1 MEVADVSEREA
12 CVGLGGSPREG
23 KGESNACATSS
34 AKVGLT
40 DLPDELIS
48 LIFCKLDYRSLA
60 RAEECCRRFRLN
72 GKIVEEAC
80 VAMHA
85 YILQL
90 HFERA
95 ARTQN
100 QVSSLFGA
108 ENQLFHTFIF
118 ISLLACLFLCSTH
131 HQQQQLTVLLLQGT
145 TYFAA
150 VTL

>member
-1 MEVADVSEREA
+1 MAEREA

-80 VAMHA
+80 VAIHA
-85 YILQL
+85 YILPL
-90 HFERA
+90 HFKRA
-95 ARTQN
+95 ARTRN
-100 QVSSLFGA
+100 QISSLFGL
-108 ENQLFHTFIF
+108 ENQLFPTFIF
-118 ISLLACLFLCSTH
+118 LSLLACLFRCSTH
-131 HQQQQLTVLLLQGT
+131 TTTTHQLTVLLLQGT